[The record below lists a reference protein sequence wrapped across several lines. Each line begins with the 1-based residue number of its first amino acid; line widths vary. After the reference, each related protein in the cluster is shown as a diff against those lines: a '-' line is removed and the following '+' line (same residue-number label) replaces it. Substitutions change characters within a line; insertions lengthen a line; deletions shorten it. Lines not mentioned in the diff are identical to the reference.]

1 MDQTPSERHVAE
13 LRQTLRD
20 LVAEAEKRVAN
31 LEAELVEARTV
42 LTRMRNDVEPRLRAL
57 GTPYGA
63 DLRRRLAA
71 VQTSPSR

>member
-1 MDQTPSERHVAE
+1 VDQTPSERHVAE

-42 LTRMRNDVEPRLRAL
+42 LTRMRKAVEDANRPF
-57 GTPYGA
+57 
-63 DLRRRLAA
+63 
-71 VQTSPSR
+71 